1 MRRSSSHLVNAAE
14 RFSLSSCGRHLHRQ
28 QPLKLAR
35 RKLPPQTGP
44 PLQLPP
50 ERAQSR
56 THFMRARIHR
66 RAQSTI
72 HHRRRRDRRD
82 HHAGVG
88 ACASPR
94 GCGRAGARAKADSGR
109 GRRERALPAPARAGA
124 APSVLVST
132 ARPARHG
139 SVPCRAMPQS
149 RSAGARSALQA
160 AAAQRPHSGSA
171 AAALRVSAARSCGIT
186 RGTRH
191 ATQCP
196 GD

>member
-28 QPLKLAR
+28 QPALKLAR

-94 GCGRAGARAKADSGR
+94 GCGRAGARAKADSGG

-124 APSVLVST
+124 APSALVST

-160 AAAQRPHSGSA
+160 AADSGSA
-171 AAALRVSAARSCGIT
+171 AASQRQRSGSASR
-186 RGTRH
+186 
-191 ATQCP
+191 
-196 GD
+196 